1 MDWAIRPEKRFE
13 HDAGGVVTE
22 VEINRRAI
30 EDDGAKLPGWQAREG
45 FAADRMTA
53 AGSKLEARSGMRRSA
68 ALIPNSNNAV
78 WGATTSRE
86 QLSIGRR
93 GSSVPARS
101 PRGQL

>member
-1 MDWAIRPEKRFE
+1 MARGIDWAIRPEKRFE

-22 VEINRRAI
+22 LEINRRET
-30 EDDGAKLPGWQAREG
+30 EDNGAKLPGWQAREG

-53 AGSKLEARSGMRRSA
+53 AGSKLEARSGMRSA

-86 QLSIGRR
+86 Q
-93 GSSVPARS
+93 
-101 PRGQL
+101 Q